1 MRQALHW
8 ICVLAALGLV
18 SAAASAESHEHGA
31 VSKGRVIQ
39 VVSAVVGGKNVFIPS
54 TIVVAAGTVNT
65 LSIFN
70 TTDKP
75 HGFRI
80 AGLGIET
87 VLAPQ
92 QETKLE
98 LPALEGG
105 AIYEINC
112 QLHPAHRTATLAV
125 LDRD

>member
-1 MRQALHW
+1 MRRTLYLG
-8 ICVLAALGLV
+8 CLLAALGLAWTAV
-18 SAAASAESHEHGA
+18 SADTHGHAAD
-31 VSKGRVIQ
+31 SKGRVIQ
-39 VVSAVVGGKNVFIPS
+39 VVSAVVGGKNVYIPS
-54 TIVVAAGTVNT
+54 TIVVAEGTTNT

-80 AGLGIET
+80 PVLGIET
-87 VLAPQ
+87 VLPA
-92 QETKLE
+92 QEETTLE

-112 QLHPAHRTATLAV
+112 QLHPPHRTATLAV
-125 LDRD
+125 LDSD

>member
-1 MRQALHW
+1 MRQALYFS
-8 ICVLAALGLV
+8 CVLAALGL
-18 SAAASAESHEHGA
+18 AATVASADSHAHGA
-31 VSKGRVIQ
+31 DAKGRVIQ

-54 TIVVAAGTVNT
+54 TIVVAEGTTNT

-80 AGLGIET
+80 PALGLEV
-87 VLAPQ
+87 VLTPQ
-92 QETKLE
+92 QETTLE

-125 LDRD
+125 LGHD